1 MIGSL
6 TLDQLRVLVAIDE
19 TGSFS
24 AAGRKLRR
32 VQSAISHTVQ
42 ALEEA
47 QAVQL
52 FDRSSRTPR
61 MTAAGRV
68 LVEQARQVLRQAAVF
83 ERSAQAMAAGL
94 EPELTLAI
102 DSFVPTA
109 PVIRGLASL
118 RERHPDLPVTL
129 FTEGI
134 GAAERRVRDGSATL
148 GLCALMP
155 TLTQDLQAAALTQVS
170 LVPVAAPAHPL
181 AAEKRTLTRDV
192 LAEHT
197 QLILTDPLQRPGPSF
212 SVVSPRV
219 WRFVDIARRLEFLLA
234 GFGWGTMPLHLVQ
247 RHVDAGSLVVLDVR
261 DPGVLP
267 GSIGLFAIHDR
278 QRPLGLG
285 ARWLLAELQRLAWF
299 EGPASQATLGA
310 APGTDPGP
318 TPNAA
323 P

>member
-24 AAGRKLRR
+24 AAGRKLHR

-47 QAVQL
+47 QGVQL

-61 MTAAGRV
+61 MTAVGRM
-68 LVEQARQVLRQAAVF
+68 LVAQARQVLRQAAVF
-83 ERSAQAMAAGL
+83 ERSAQAVAAGL
-94 EPELTLAI
+94 EPELALAI
-102 DSFVPTA
+102 DSFVPTP
-109 PVIRGLASL
+109 PVIRVLASL
-118 RERHPDLPVTL
+118 RERHPDLAVTL
-129 FTEGI
+129 FTEGM

-155 TLTQDLQAAALTQVS
+155 TLAQDLQASALTQVS
-170 LVPVAAPAHPL
+170 LVPVVAPGHAL
-181 AAEKRTLTRDV
+181 AGETRTLTRDV

-212 SVVSPRV
+212 SVVSARV

-247 RHVDAGSLVVLDVR
+247 PHLDAGRLVALDVQ

-267 GSIGLFAIHDR
+267 GSIGLYAIHDR
-278 QRPLGLG
+278 QRPLGIG
-285 ARWLLAELQRLAWF
+285 AQWLLGELQQQAWF
-299 EGPASQATLGA
+299 SA
-310 APGTDPGP
+310 
-318 TPNAA
+318 
-323 P
+323 